1 VYKQTLTHHIIV
13 ETFIVE
19 DPNDT
24 PSNSETVK
32 NVEADS
38 DLDHEMVD
46 LSEEPSRFSEAVALE
61 ISAELI

>member
-1 VYKQTLTHHIIV
+1 V

-24 PSNSETVK
+24 LSNSETVK

-46 LSEEPSRFSEAVALE
+46 LSEELSRFSEAVALE